1 MKVTFKMKVCF
12 LYFAK
17 HMTFVSV
24 VKVSTF
30 VYKIVL
36 IKRKCELTSRWR
48 AVARHLTQNYKL
60 TDSNEQMCWKLG
72 MCDNFALVKFLLL
85 QLQNISETRI
95 KSSVKNRAREQ
106 VRIQAGDHRHQA
118 HPNILDFFI
127 EVVA

>member
-36 IKRKCELTSRWR
+36 IKRKCELT
-48 AVARHLTQNYKL
+48 RHLAQNYKL
-60 TDSNEQMCWKLG
+60 TDSNEQM
-72 MCDNFALVKFLLL
+72 F
-85 QLQNISETRI
+85 
-95 KSSVKNRAREQ
+95 
-106 VRIQAGDHRHQA
+106 
-118 HPNILDFFI
+118 
-127 EVVA
+127 

>member
-1 MKVTFKMKVCF
+1 
-12 LYFAK
+12 
-17 HMTFVSV
+17 MTFVSV

-95 KSSVKNRAREQ
+95 KSSVENRAREQ